1 MQRAGRPWSSSRA
14 VSFRVPI
21 VKFLRSSLLALGT
34 FSFVGRSVKTYSSSS
49 EFCAEGQGEAEPPT
63 WRDVRIGKRWP
74 RAENG
79 VCIFLLMV
87 EKEMMIFHDT

>member
-21 VKFLRSSLLALGT
+21 VKFLRSALRALGT

-49 EFCAEGQGEAEPPT
+49 EFCAEGQEEAEPPNVARRKDRQT
-63 WRDVRIGKRWP
+63 VAQSRERCVHLSF
-74 RAENG
+74 NG
-79 VCIFLLMV
+79 
-87 EKEMMIFHDT
+87 